1 MQVSGHSA
9 FFASWNVSMKG
20 LSQLCWFKE
29 HMQVCKSQ
37 IPKEVTLSDF
47 ESDPCHQRCE
57 KP

>member
-1 MQVSGHSA
+1 MEVSGHSA
-9 FFASWNVSMKG
+9 LFASFG
-20 LSQLCWFKE
+20 LAQLCWFKE

-47 ESDPCHQRCE
+47 ELDPCHQRCE